1 MGFCAEAYWRVGG
14 FAALASAEDVDL
26 VRRFEAAGFRID
38 RDDEL
43 SVVTSARQVG
53 RAPRGFAKHLRS
65 MVPRARGGGA

>member
-14 FAALASAEDVDL
+14 FAALASGEDVDL
-26 VRRFEAAGFRID
+26 VRRFEAAGYRID
-38 RDDEL
+38 RDDKL

-65 MVPRARGGGA
+65 IAPRARGGVT